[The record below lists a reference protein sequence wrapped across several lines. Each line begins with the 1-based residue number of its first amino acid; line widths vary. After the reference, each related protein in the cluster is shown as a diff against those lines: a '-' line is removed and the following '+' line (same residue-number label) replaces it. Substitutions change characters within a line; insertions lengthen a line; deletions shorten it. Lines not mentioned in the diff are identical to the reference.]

1 MSLQDRLVA
10 PESEPD
16 PNKTVD
22 LRFADS
28 PVDDIGDIVDLEKL
42 LDAANTPG
50 ETVPDEN
57 YPSRF
62 TIGDEVGRGGM
73 GEVHSCCDVHLN
85 REVIAK
91 VLHRKFLERP
101 EVVARFREEIRITS
115 QLEHSGVVPLY
126 EAGTLPDGR
135 PYFIMQRIWG
145 LTLRSVL
152 DERPNPNEG
161 RTRLLKVFEQIC
173 HTIAYAHAQRIIHRD
188 LNPSNVMLGLF
199 GQVKVMDWGLAK
211 ALDETRRVAP
221 CARPVD
227 TVDDEA
233 DALTKF
239 GSVMGTPAYMP
250 PEQATGDVEKLDE
263 RCDVFGLGAI
273 LCEILTGQPP
283 YVETSRKG
291 VLKLAIKAQL
301 DDAYARLDA
310 ARADRELVA
319 LAKTCLAADREER
332 PRDAGVVIDRLS
344 KYFDTV
350 LRQAEGDLLRFFDLS
365 LDLFCIAGFDGYFR
379 RINDNFSRVLG
390 YSTAE
395 LLAKPFLSFVHAED
409 QHRTMGVMAQLDQGF
424 PLVRFRNRYRDVRGA
439 YRWFE
444 WTAKAVPKD
453 DVIFAAARDVT
464 EQVTLEE
471 RLKKLEPEAPPVPET
486 ETIAT

>member
-1 MSLQDRLVA
+1 MSLHSRLPV
-10 PESEPD
+10 PDSEPD
-16 PNKTVD
+16 PNKTID
-22 LRFADS
+22 LSLADA
-28 PVDDIGDIVDLEKL
+28 PVEDIGEIVNLDHLLE
-42 LDAANTPG
+42 AANAPGDTLPG
-50 ETVPDEN
+50 EG

-62 TIGDEVGRGGM
+62 AIGDEVGRGGM

-91 VLHRKFLERP
+91 VLHRKYLDRP
-101 EVVARFREEIRITS
+101 DVVARFREEIRITS

-145 LTLRSVL
+145 LTLRAVL
-152 DERPNPNEG
+152 DERPNANEG
-161 RTRLLKVFEQIC
+161 RTRLLKIFEQIC

-188 LNPSNVMLGLF
+188 LNPSNVMIGLF

-211 ALDETRRVAP
+211 AMDEARRRPCTPTVEADDDETA
-221 CARPVD
+221 
-227 TVDDEA
+227 
-233 DALTKF
+233 ALTKF

-283 YVETSRKG
+283 YVQEDRKG

-301 DDAYARLDA
+301 DDAFARLDA
-310 ARADRELVA
+310 CRADRELVA
-319 LAKTCLAADREER
+319 LAKACLAPNREDR

-365 LDLFCIAGFDGYFR
+365 LDLFCIASFDGFFH

-390 YSTAE
+390 FTTAE
-395 LLAKPFLSFVHAED
+395 LLAKPFISFVHPED
-409 QHRTMGVMAQLDQGF
+409 QQRTMGVMAQLDQGF

-464 EQVTLEE
+464 EQVMLED
-471 RLKKLEPEAPPVPET
+471 RLKKLEAGAAPEPARETVVP
-486 ETIAT
+486 

>member
-1 MSLQDRLVA
+1 MSLHI
-10 PESEPD
+10 PPPD
-16 PNKTVD
+16 PGDDPNQTVD
-22 LRFADS
+22 LRSAAE
-28 PVDDIGDIVDLEKL
+28 PVEDTAEIIDLDKL
-42 LDAANTPG
+42 LSTANEPG
-50 ETVPDEN
+50 DTLPGDG

-62 TIGDEVGRGGM
+62 EIGDEVGRGGM

-91 VLHRKFLERP
+91 VLHRKYLNRP

-145 LTLRSVL
+145 LTLRAVL

-161 RTRLLKVFEQIC
+161 RTRLLQVFEQIC

-188 LNPSNVMLGLF
+188 LNPSNVMIGLF

-211 ALDETRRVAP
+211 SLDETRRVAP
-221 CARPVD
+221 CSRPVEASDDGSD
-227 TVDDEA
+227 T
-233 DALTKF
+233 LTKF
-239 GSVMGTPAYMP
+239 GSIMGTPAYMP
-250 PEQATGDVEKLDE
+250 PEQAVGDVDKLDE

-291 VLKLAIKAQL
+291 VMKLAIKAQL
-301 DDAYARLDA
+301 DDAFARLDA

-319 LAKTCLAADREER
+319 LAKACLAPDREQR

-344 KYFDTV
+344 RHFDTV

-365 LDLFCIAGFDGYFR
+365 LDLFCIAGFDGFFR

-395 LLAKPFLSFVHAED
+395 LLAKPFLSFVHPED
-409 QHRTMGVMAQLDQGF
+409 QQRTMGVMAQLDQGF
-424 PLVRFRNRYRDVRGA
+424 PLVRFRNRYRNSRGE

-444 WTAKAVPKD
+444 WTAKGVPKD

-464 EQVTLEE
+464 EQVELEE
-471 RLKKLEPEAPPVPET
+471 RLKKLEAVAGVEPAR
-486 ETIAT
+486 ETIAP

>member
-1 MSLQDRLVA
+1 MSLLDSLPT

-16 PNKTVD
+16 PNKTID
-22 LRFADS
+22 LRLADG
-28 PVDDIGDIVDLEKL
+28 PVDDIGEIMDLDKL
-42 LDAANTPG
+42 LDASHEPDDTLPG
-50 ETVPDEN
+50 EN

-62 TIGDEVGRGGM
+62 AIGDEVGRGGM

-145 LTLRSVL
+145 LTLRAVL

-211 ALDETRRVAP
+211 ALDESRRVAP
-221 CARPVD
+221 CARPAD
-227 TVDDEA
+227 AVDDEM

-301 DDAYARLDA
+301 DDAFARLDA

-319 LAKTCLAADREER
+319 LAKACLAADREER

-365 LDLFCIAGFDGYFR
+365 LDLFCIAGFDGFFR
-379 RINDNFSRVLG
+379 RINDNFARVLG
-390 YSTAE
+390 YSSAE
-395 LLAKPFLSFVHAED
+395 LLAKPFLSFVHPED
-409 QHRTMGVMAQLDQGF
+409 QQRTMAVMAQLDQGF

-464 EQVTLEE
+464 EQVMLEE
-471 RLKKLEPEAPPVPET
+471 RLKKFEAVAGPEPAR
-486 ETIAT
+486 ETIAP

>member
-1 MSLQDRLVA
+1 MSLHSRLPV
-10 PESEPD
+10 PDSEPD
-16 PNKTVD
+16 PNKTID
-22 LRFADS
+22 LSLADA
-28 PVDDIGDIVDLEKL
+28 PVEDIGEIVNLDHLLE
-42 LDAANTPG
+42 AANAPGDTLPG
-50 ETVPDEN
+50 EG

-62 TIGDEVGRGGM
+62 AIGDEVGRGGM

-91 VLHRKFLERP
+91 VLHRKYLDRP
-101 EVVARFREEIRITS
+101 DVVARFREEIRITS

-145 LTLRSVL
+145 LTLRAVL
-152 DERPNPNEG
+152 DERPNANEG
-161 RTRLLKVFEQIC
+161 RTRLLKIFEQIC

-188 LNPSNVMLGLF
+188 LNPSNVMIGLF

-211 ALDETRRVAP
+211 AMDEARRRPCTPTVEADDDETA
-221 CARPVD
+221 
-227 TVDDEA
+227 
-233 DALTKF
+233 ALTKF

-283 YVETSRKG
+283 YVQEDRKG

-301 DDAYARLDA
+301 DDAFARLDA
-310 ARADRELVA
+310 CRADRELVA
-319 LAKTCLAADREER
+319 LAKACLAPNREDR

-365 LDLFCIAGFDGYFR
+365 LDLFCIASFDGFFH

-390 YSTAE
+390 YTTAE
-395 LLAKPFLSFVHAED
+395 LLAKPFISFVHPED
-409 QHRTMGVMAQLDQGF
+409 QQRTMGVMAQLDQGF

-464 EQVTLEE
+464 EQVMLED
-471 RLKKLEPEAPPVPET
+471 RLKKLEAGAAPEPARETVVP
-486 ETIAT
+486 

>member
-1 MSLQDRLVA
+1 MSLHSRLPV
-10 PESEPD
+10 PDSEPD
-16 PNKTVD
+16 PNKTID
-22 LRFADS
+22 LSLADA
-28 PVDDIGDIVDLEKL
+28 PVEDIGEIVNLDHLLE
-42 LDAANTPG
+42 AANAPGDTLPG
-50 ETVPDEN
+50 EG

-62 TIGDEVGRGGM
+62 AIGDEVGRGGM

-91 VLHRKFLERP
+91 VLHRKYLDRP
-101 EVVARFREEIRITS
+101 DVVARFREEIRITS

-145 LTLRSVL
+145 LTLRAVL
-152 DERPNPNEG
+152 DERPNANEG
-161 RTRLLKVFEQIC
+161 RTRLLKIFEQIC
-173 HTIAYAHAQRIIHRD
+173 HTMAYAHAQRIIHRD
-188 LNPSNVMLGLF
+188 LNPSNVMIGLF

-211 ALDETRRVAP
+211 AMDEARRRPCTPTVEADDDETA
-221 CARPVD
+221 
-227 TVDDEA
+227 
-233 DALTKF
+233 ALTKF

-283 YVETSRKG
+283 YVQEDRKG

-310 ARADRELVA
+310 CRADRELVA
-319 LAKTCLAADREER
+319 LAKACLAPNREDR

-365 LDLFCIAGFDGYFR
+365 LDLFCIASFDGFFH

-390 YSTAE
+390 YTTAE
-395 LLAKPFLSFVHAED
+395 LLAKPFISFVHPED
-409 QHRTMGVMAQLDQGF
+409 QQRTMGVMAQLDQGF
-424 PLVRFRNRYRDVRGA
+424 PLVRFRNRYRDVRGT

-464 EQVTLEE
+464 EQVMLEE
-471 RLKKLEPEAPPVPET
+471 RLKKLEAGAAPEPAR
-486 ETIAT
+486 ETIVP

>member
-1 MSLQDRLVA
+1 MSLHDLP
-10 PESEPD
+10 PEPDTD
-16 PNKTVD
+16 PNKTID
-22 LRFADS
+22 LRSADA
-28 PVDDIGDIVDLEKL
+28 PLDDIGEIVDIDKL
-42 LDAANTPG
+42 VAEVADAPPG
-50 ETVPDEN
+50 DA

-62 TIGDEVGRGGM
+62 EIGSEVGRGGM

-91 VLHRKFLERP
+91 VLHRKFLTRP

-145 LTLRSVL
+145 LTLRAVL

-173 HTIAYAHAQRIIHRD
+173 HTMAYAHAQRIIHRD
-188 LNPSNVMLGLF
+188 LNPSNIMLGLF

-211 ALDETRRVAP
+211 SLDDSRRAAP
-221 CARPVD
+221 CSRPVEGVEGTEDPSD
-227 TVDDEA
+227 T
-233 DALTKF
+233 LTKF

-273 LCEILTGQPP
+273 LCEILTGHPP

-301 DDAYARLDA
+301 ADAFARLDA

-319 LAKTCLAADREER
+319 LAKACLAQDRELR

-344 KYFDTV
+344 NYFDAV

-365 LDLFCIAGFDGYFR
+365 LDLFCIAGFDGFFR
-379 RINDNFSRVLG
+379 RINDNFARVLG
-390 YSTAE
+390 YSSAE
-395 LLAKPFLSFVHAED
+395 FLAKPFISFVHPED
-409 QHRTMGVMAQLDQGF
+409 QQKTMLVMAQLDQGL
-424 PLVRFRNRYRDVRGA
+424 PLVRFRNRYRDARGA

-444 WTAKAVPKD
+444 WTAKGIPKD

-464 EQVTLEE
+464 EQVALEE
-471 RLKKLEPEAPPVPET
+471 RLKTLEAQPPEPEKET
-486 ETIAT
+486 VVQPG

>member
-1 MSLQDRLVA
+1 MSLHDLLHEPGPQ
-10 PESEPD
+10 PD
-16 PNKTVD
+16 PNKTID
-22 LRFADS
+22 LRDPNAQ
-28 PVDDIGDIVDLEKL
+28 PCETAEIIDIESL
-42 LDAANTPG
+42 LNSQSEQTHAEIYA
-50 ETVPDEN
+50 
-57 YPSRF
+57 SRF
-62 TIGDEVGRGGM
+62 EIGDEVGRGGM
-73 GEVHSCCDVHLN
+73 GEVHSCCDIHLN

-91 VLHRKFLERP
+91 VLHRKYLNRP
-101 EVVARFREEIRITS
+101 DVVARFREEIRITS

-145 LTLRSVL
+145 LTLRAVL

-173 HTIAYAHAQRIIHRD
+173 HTMAYAHTQRIIHRD

-211 ALDETRRVAP
+211 ILDDHRRVVP
-221 CARPVD
+221 CAEAVD
-227 TVDDEA
+227 GADDPSEV
-233 DALTKF
+233 LTKF

-250 PEQATGDVEKLDE
+250 PEQANGDVDKLDE

-273 LCEILTGQPP
+273 LCEILTGLPP
-283 YVETSRKG
+283 YVDASRKG
-291 VLKLAIKAQL
+291 VLKLAIRADL
-301 DDAYARLDA
+301 TDAFARLDA
-310 ARADRELVA
+310 THTDRELIA
-319 LAKTCLAADREER
+319 LAKDCLAPDRERR

-344 KYFDTV
+344 NYFDTV

-379 RINDNFSRVLG
+379 RINENFSRVLG
-390 YSTAE
+390 YTTAE
-395 LLAKPFLSFVHAED
+395 LLAKPFISFVHPND
-409 QHRTMGVMAQLDQGF
+409 QQRTMLVMAKLDQGL
-424 PLVRFRNRYRDVRGA
+424 PLVRFRNRYRDLRGE

-444 WTAKAVPKD
+444 WTAKAIPKD

-464 EQVTLEE
+464 DQVAIEE
-471 RLKKLEPEAPPVPET
+471 RLKSLEAAMPTADKDTVIHP
-486 ETIAT
+486 

>member
-1 MSLQDRLVA
+1 MSLLDFPPGPDSQ
-10 PESEPD
+10 SD
-16 PNKTVD
+16 PNKTID
-22 LRFADS
+22 LQCADA
-28 PVDDIGDIVDLEKL
+28 PVDDTGEIVDIDRL
-42 LDAANTPG
+42 LAEVADAPPA
-50 ETVPDEN
+50 DN

-62 TIGDEVGRGGM
+62 EIGGEVGRGGM

-91 VLHRKFLERP
+91 VLHRKFLNRP

-145 LTLRSVL
+145 LTLRAVL
-152 DERPNPNEG
+152 DERPNANEG
-161 RTRLLKVFEQIC
+161 RTRLLKVFEQNC
-173 HTIAYAHAQRIIHRD
+173 HTRAYAHAQRIIHRD

-211 ALDETRRVAP
+211 SLDDSRRAAP
-221 CARPVD
+221 CARPLEDGDDPSD
-227 TVDDEA
+227 T
-233 DALTKF
+233 LTKF

-273 LCEILTGQPP
+273 LCEILTGHPP
-283 YVETSRKG
+283 YVETDRRG

-301 DDAYARLDA
+301 ADAYARLDA

-319 LAKTCLAADREER
+319 LAKACLAQDREGR

-344 KYFDTV
+344 DYFDAV

-365 LDLFCIAGFDGYFR
+365 LDLFCIAGFDGFFR

-390 YSTAE
+390 YSSAE
-395 LLAKPFLSFVHAED
+395 FLAKPFISFVHPED
-409 QHRTMGVMAQLDQGF
+409 QQRTMMVMAQLDQGL
-424 PLVRFRNRYRDVRGA
+424 PLVRFRNRYRDARGS

-444 WTAKAVPKD
+444 WTAKGIPKD

-464 EQVTLEE
+464 EQVALEA
-471 RLKKLEPEAPPVPET
+471 RLTKLEPPPPEPET
-486 ETIAT
+486 VVQPG

>member
-1 MSLQDRLVA
+1 MSLPDFP
-10 PESEPD
+10 PEPDSQPD
-16 PNKTVD
+16 PNKTID
-22 LRFADS
+22 LQCADA
-28 PVDDIGDIVDLEKL
+28 PVDDTGEIVDIDKL
-42 LDAANTPG
+42 LAEVADTLPG
-50 ETVPDEN
+50 DN

-62 TIGDEVGRGGM
+62 EIGGEVGRGGM

-91 VLHRKFLERP
+91 VLHRKFLNRP
-101 EVVARFREEIRITS
+101 EVVARFREEIRITA

-145 LTLRSVL
+145 LTLRAVL

-173 HTIAYAHAQRIIHRD
+173 HTMAYAHAQRIIHRD

-211 ALDETRRVAP
+211 SLDESRRAVP
-221 CARPVD
+221 CARPVEDADDPSD
-227 TVDDEA
+227 T
-233 DALTKF
+233 LTKF

-250 PEQATGDVEKLDE
+250 PEQATGDIEKLDE

-273 LCEILTGQPP
+273 LCEILTGHPP

-301 DDAYARLDA
+301 ADAFARLDA

-319 LAKTCLAADREER
+319 LAKACLAQDREQR

-344 KYFDTV
+344 NYFDAV

-365 LDLFCIAGFDGYFR
+365 LDLFCIAGFDGFFR
-379 RINDNFSRVLG
+379 RINDNFARVLG
-390 YSTAE
+390 YSSAE
-395 LLAKPFLSFVHAED
+395 FLAKPFISFVHPED
-409 QHRTMGVMAQLDQGF
+409 QQRTMLVMAQLDQGL
-424 PLVRFRNRYRDVRGA
+424 PLVRFRNRYRDARGT

-444 WTAKAVPKD
+444 WTAKGIPKD

-464 EQVTLEE
+464 EQVALEE
-471 RLKKLEPEAPPVPET
+471 RLRKLEAQPPEPEK
-486 ETIAT
+486 ETVVQPG